1 MHPFSTSP
9 FHQLASPTGLGCFL
23 MYSQNAKNVQWL
35 HMDLELKN
43 IILAHVKQPT
53 MWKPYV
59 ITCFVKGLSAGGRT
73 LDLMQLFHL
82 SGSHIKNF
90 KGWKSFKKWIN
101 NFICIAEPGIHH
113 LFSTC
118 PSCFFFLLT
127 ISPPPHFL
135 ASFSI
140 PILSLFSPF
149 PSFNLLP
156 AGSSLVLNF
165 WERPNDAEMLCRISM
180 MLCES
185 RKEAHTLIQKHKH
198 RHTYKM
204 HTQAQLQSNNCK
216 CPPDA
221 PIHMSGASSDKNV
234 NSVSHWEKEEKVI
247 W

>member
-1 MHPFSTSP
+1 MVAILRILKDENHLKNGLTILFALQS
-9 FHQLASPTGLGCFL
+9 LAST
-23 MYSQNAKNVQWL
+23 
-35 HMDLELKN
+35 
-43 IILAHVKQPT
+43 
-53 MWKPYV
+53 
-59 ITCFVKGLSAGGRT
+59 TC
-73 LDLMQLFHL
+73 
-82 SGSHIKNF
+82 
-90 KGWKSFKKWIN
+90 
-101 NFICIAEPGIHH
+101 
-113 LFSTC
+113 
-118 PSCFFFLLT
+118 
-127 ISPPPHFL
+127 SPPALLVSFFSLLYTPHFL

>member
-1 MHPFSTSP
+1 MVALIISLRAKLWQDTLEQRVKMDIFCLACFTHWSVCVCDCMWRLIGADSIMHPFSTSP
-9 FHQLASPTGLGCFL
+9 FHQLASPTGLRCFL
-23 MYSQNAKNVQWL
+23 TYSQNAKNVQWL

-127 ISPPPHFL
+127 IYPPFFSFL
-135 ASFSI
+135 LHSYPLS
-140 PILSLFSPF
+140 ILSVP
-149 PSFNLLP
+149 
-156 AGSSLVLNF
+156 
-165 WERPNDAEMLCRISM
+165 
-180 MLCES
+180 
-185 RKEAHTLIQKHKH
+185 
-198 RHTYKM
+198 
-204 HTQAQLQSNNCK
+204 
-216 CPPDA
+216 
-221 PIHMSGASSDKNV
+221 
-234 NSVSHWEKEEKVI
+234 
-247 W
+247 